1 MSSCSPGRRRYA
13 SRLAS
18 DIPLAQNAGMSA
30 ISTLTSKDHVRG
42 GKLAIAGGALTVLG
56 VFLSWITVTA
66 DDFSQTTENGMVG
79 GGGAIILGVGIFVV
93 ALGLWVILGHPRT
106 AWVLLAVA
114 GVAVV
119 GLTSLEYFSEI
130 KERVQSTF
138 GFSTASVGTGI
149 YTLFAG
155 GLATALAG
163 MMLGGEI
170 RRAPTNMVLAFL
182 TGLAIVVFLA
192 TLVVIAFLS
201 PVRGPAT

>member
-1 MSSCSPGRRRYA
+1 
-13 SRLAS
+13 
-18 DIPLAQNAGMSA
+18 MSA
-30 ISTLTSKDHVRG
+30 ISTLTSKDRVSG
-42 GKLAIAGGALTVLG
+42 GKLATAGGALTVLG
-56 VFLSWITVTA
+56 VFFSWVTERG
-66 DDFSQTTENGMVG
+66 DDMSVTTEDGMVG
-79 GGGAIILGVGIFVV
+79 GDGVIFVGVGIFVV

-106 AWVLLAVA
+106 AWVLLVVA

-130 KERVQSTF
+130 KERVQGTF

-163 MMLGGEI
+163 MMLGGAI
-170 RRAPTNMVLAFL
+170 RRAPANIVLAFL

-192 TLVVIAFLS
+192 TLVVIAFFS
-201 PVRGPAT
+201 PNLGAST